1 MVNQN
6 NKMSLAKKMAIS
18 LVSGL
23 VAGIA
28 MLMLRENLTANG
40 GAATWAAINSL
51 LFADITAAGN
61 EKAIGL
67 FYLVGQMFVRALQL
81 VIVPMV
87 FTSITLA
94 IGKITDTK
102 KLGRIS
108 AKTIGG
114 FLACSTANI

>member
-1 MVNQN
+1 MANQN

-40 GAATWAAINSL
+40 GAATWATINSL

-87 FTSITLA
+87 FRSEEHTSELQS
-94 IGKITDTK
+94 
-102 KLGRIS
+102 L
-108 AKTIGG
+108 
-114 FLACSTANI
+114 